1 MKIHSFLL
9 AAAPIVSVGLYQ
21 TDVAVVT
28 REVTPKDGV
37 ANIRIDEHAPFAG
50 SLWYSALE
58 PLRIREYDGE
68 RSVTISFYAPAN
80 LRNIIETAK
89 LEGGHCVTINSNGR
103 ELPFGMGG
111 IDWNVF
117 TVNGRIIGEDDTS
130 ILLASG
136 SYIKLETRGLLI
148 SVSGLSVE
156 DCEATY
162 RGETRQR
169 FLEFTGTKD
178 PFKVEY
184 LTDGASWSPAYR
196 LELDGDKASI
206 VMSGEIENNL
216 ANWEDVEVSLISGK
230 CNIYSSPKP
239 ENARFAP
246 LSGNR
251 YLSLSKAKNARND
264 ADYYEAPAAIGG
276 SGYDVNMENG
286 SGEDVHYRPIGKL
299 SLKRG
304 ETMTIPLGCEK
315 VDIKRIVEWADSG
328 VCWDAV
334 KFKNPFKFPMTFAK
348 MEVTEAGRILGMPK
362 VEWTNPGA
370 ETFVKIAEASSIKSS
385 YEEVRESKS
394 SFSSKVG
401 SFGGETTKING
412 RLYGKAKISGVFKLT
427 NFRSEKA
434 LLNVKRIF
442 RGEIIESSFEPTKTK
457 DLPSQDFG
465 INPEHELT
473 WEFEL
478 SPNETREFTV
488 TYAHWVL
495 L

>member
-1 MKIHSFLL
+1 MDENGPVRFGDRSL
-9 AAAPIVSVGLYQ
+9 
-21 TDVAVVT
+21 
-28 REVTPKDGV
+28 
-37 ANIRIDEHAPFAG
+37 RIDFDLRNISGTEAASIGFDRDITLDGDPSGIGLWVYAPEG
-50 SLWYSALE
+50 TPNLR
-58 PLRIREYDGE
+58 LRIR
-68 RSVTISFYAPAN
+68 VTDATGLN
-80 LRNIIETAK
+80 HTLDLTQ
-89 LEGGHCVTINSNGR
+89 
-103 ELPFGMGG
+103 GG
-111 IDWNVF
+111 I
-117 TVNGRIIGEDDTS
+117 
-130 ILLASG
+130 
-136 SYIKLETRGLLI
+136 
-148 SVSGLSVE
+148 
-156 DCEATY
+156 
-162 RGETRQR
+162 
-169 FLEFTGTKD
+169 
-178 PFKVEY
+178 
-184 LTDGASWSPAYR
+184 
-196 LELDGDKASI
+196 
-206 VMSGEIENNL
+206 
-216 ANWEDVEVSLISGK
+216 NWAGW
-230 CNIYSSPKP
+230 
-239 ENARFAP
+239 
-246 LSGNR
+246 R
-251 YLSLSKAKNARND
+251 YLEADLSSVLG
-264 ADYYEAPAAIGG
+264 P
-276 SGYDVNMENG
+276 VT
-286 SGEDVHYRPIGKL
+286 
-299 SLKRG
+299 LKRG

-488 TYAHWVL
+488 TYAHWVSL
-495 L
+495 